1 MADDGSIQITPV
13 RKSMDFATIVGI
25 VGAFVLVATAII
37 LGGSPSTF
45 FNLPA
50 LIIVFGGTFAITTIC
65 FSFSEMLRAMRI
77 VGKTLFHS
85 TRNTAEATLQV
96 IQIAQLARKNGVLSL
111 QNIADQTSKEP
122 FLNKAITMV
131 IDGIPADQVERILRL
146 EIATTSER
154 HRKSAS
160 ILRRAAEFSPAM
172 GLIGTLIGLVQM
184 LGNLQDPTTIGPS
197 MAVALLTTFYGAIL
211 ANLVFIP
218 LASKLDRNS
227 TLEEMVNEIY
237 ILGAASVG
245 QQEHPQR
252 LEMTLNSLMPPT
264 ARTEYFN

>member
-1 MADDGSIQITPV
+1 MADNDSIEIIPV
-13 RKSMDFATIVGI
+13 RKSVDFATIVGVI
-25 VGAFVLVATAII
+25 AAFLLVGTAVF
-37 LGGSPSTF
+37 LGGSPTTF

-50 LIIVFGGTFAITTIC
+50 LLIVLGGTAAITTVC
-65 FSFSEMLRAMRI
+65 YSFADMLRAI
-77 VGKTLFHS
+77 KVVSKTLLHS
-85 TRNTAEATLQV
+85 TRDTAEASLQV

-122 FLNKAITMV
+122 FLNKAVTMV
-131 IDGIPADQVERILRL
+131 IDGIPADHVERTLRL
-146 EIATTSER
+146 EIARTTER
-154 HRKSAS
+154 HQKSAS

-227 TLEEMVNEIY
+227 MLEETVNEIY
-237 ILGAASVG
+237 ILGVVSIG

-252 LEMTLNSLMPPT
+252 LEMTLNSLMPPS
-264 ARTEYFN
+264 ARTEIF

>member
-1 MADDGSIQITPV
+1 MADNASIEIIPV
-13 RKSMDFATIVGI
+13 RKSIDLATIVGVLAAFAL
-25 VGAFVLVATAII
+25 VGTAVF

-45 FNLPA
+45 FNIPA
-50 LIIVFGGTFAITTIC
+50 ILIVLGGTLAITTVC
-65 FSFSEMLRAMRI
+65 FSFKEMLRAI
-77 VGKTLFHS
+77 GVVSKTLLSS
-85 TRNTAEATLQV
+85 TRDPAEATLQV
-96 IQIAQLARKNGVLSL
+96 IQIAQMARRNGVLSL
-111 QNIADQTSKEP
+111 QNVAEQMSKEP

-131 IDGIPADQVERILRL
+131 IDGIPGDQVERILRL
-146 EIATTSER
+146 EIATTAER

-227 TLEEMVNEIY
+227 VLEETVNEIY

-252 LEMTLNSLMPPT
+252 LEMTLNSLMPPSS
-264 ARTEYFN
+264 RTEYFN

>member
-1 MADDGSIQITPV
+1 MADQDTIQILPV
-13 RKSMDFATIVGI
+13 RKSIDFATIMGVI
-25 VGAFVLVATAII
+25 AAFLLVSTAVL

-50 LIIVFGGTFAITTIC
+50 LLIVLGGTAAITTIC
-65 FSFSEMLRAMRI
+65 VSFTEMLRAIR
-77 VGKTLFHS
+77 VVSKTLLHS
-85 TRNTAEATLQV
+85 TRDAAEASIQV
-96 IQIAQLARKNGVLSL
+96 IQIAQLARKSGVLAL
-111 QNIADQTSKEP
+111 QNIADQISKEP
-122 FLNKAITMV
+122 FLNKAVTMV
-131 IDGIPADQVERILRL
+131 IDGIPADHVERTLRL
-146 EIATTSER
+146 EIARTSER

-160 ILRRAAEFSPAM
+160 ILRRAAEFAPAM

-227 TLEEMVNEIY
+227 VLEETVNEIY
-237 ILGAASVG
+237 ILGAVSVG

-252 LEMTLNSLMPPT
+252 LEMTLNSLMPPSS
-264 ARTEYFN
+264 RTEIF